1 MRQRFLSQPKYGNG
15 LDEADNMYVRVC
27 DSMQE
32 IAEGYVNQ
40 RGGQPM
46 RPSLFA
52 FMSHLESRDKI
63 GATPDGRHAGDVLAH
78 GINPQAGASKKGLIP
93 MANSAASADMR
104 KFQGGSIQVDIQPRF
119 FDGKENRYAYIR
131 DFSSAFFKN
140 GGMQINLHILDLKKL
155 EDAMEHP
162 EKPEYQDL
170 VVRITGYC
178 ARFITMSR
186 EYQQE
191 FVSRINYSSMN

>member
-1 MRQRFLSQPKYGNG
+1 
-15 LDEADNMYVRVC
+15 
-27 DSMQE
+27 
-32 IAEGYVNQ
+32 
-40 RGGQPM
+40 
-46 RPSLFA
+46 
-52 FMSHLESRDKI
+52 
-63 GATPDGRHAGDVLAH
+63 
-78 GINPQAGASKKGLIP
+78 
-93 MANSAASADMR
+93 MR

-191 FVSRINYSSMN
+191 FVSRINYSSMS

>member
-15 LDEADNMYVRVC
+15 LDEADDMYVRVC

-52 FMSHLESRDKI
+52 FMSHLESKDKI

-170 VVRITGYC
+170 VVRIGGYSDYFV
-178 ARFITMSR
+178 RLTPEM
-186 EYQQE
+186 QE
-191 FVSRINYSSMN
+191 EVILRTAHSL